1 MTKALLQY
9 RNTPSQCDHL
19 SPAQKLFGQPIQDI
33 IPAHRR
39 AFAPQWQ
46 QSAEEAEQRALRHK
60 DQAEKYYNQHAR
72 DLPELSVGSKVAI
85 QNSHTKLWDVY
96 GTITAIGLYRRYY
109 IKTAG
114 GRVLTRNRRYIRRRF
129 PVVPPESQH
138 TPQPAPVPP
147 PPPVPTPPR
156 RSSRPHTRPPR
167 LIEEIGST

>member
-1 MTKALLQY
+1 MKKLIKAAWRHDKLDPGHVTKALLQY
-9 RNTPSQCDHL
+9 CNTPSQCDHL

-39 AFAPQWQ
+39 
-46 QSAEEAEQRALRHK
+46 
-60 DQAEKYYNQHAR
+60 
-72 DLPELSVGSKVAI
+72 DLPELSFGSKVAI

-96 GTITAIGLYRRYY
+96 GTITAIGPYRRYY

-114 GRVLTRNRRYIRRRF
+114 GRVLTRNRCYIRRRF

-138 TPQPAPVPP
+138 TPQPTPVPP